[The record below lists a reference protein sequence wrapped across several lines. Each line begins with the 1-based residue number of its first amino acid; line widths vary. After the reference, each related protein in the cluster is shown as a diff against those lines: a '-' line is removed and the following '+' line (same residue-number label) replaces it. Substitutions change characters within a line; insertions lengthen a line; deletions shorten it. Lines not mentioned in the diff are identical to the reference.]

1 VLTEEAAQKLTYFV
15 GLQWEDADR
24 QVLEPLVDAALVW
37 AFPDQLAQIALP
49 IVETL
54 WEDELREDIER
65 ALDDASS
72 QHDEV
77 RAWPRMRRLI
87 SQPVRGAAGSRER
100 SWSRERSS

>member
-24 QVLEPLVDAALVW
+24 QVLESLVDAALVW
-37 AFPDQLAQIALP
+37 AFPDQLAQSLC
-49 IVETL
+49 
-54 WEDELREDIER
+54 R
-65 ALDDASS
+65 SS
-72 QHDEV
+72 RRSGRTSFEKTSSGRLTTPPHSMMKS